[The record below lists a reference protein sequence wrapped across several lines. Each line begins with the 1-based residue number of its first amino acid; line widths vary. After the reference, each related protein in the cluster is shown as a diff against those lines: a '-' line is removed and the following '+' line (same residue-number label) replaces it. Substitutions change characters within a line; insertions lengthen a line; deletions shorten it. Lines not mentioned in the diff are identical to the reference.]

1 MEGDFLP
8 YLSAINNSL
17 TSNANVIMASQTS
30 RQDRKFSREMSD
42 LAWQRNLE
50 AWLMQNEY
58 NLPTNQYARQLQGLK
73 DNGLNPNL
81 VYGSSSSIGGA
92 AGAVSPYKFENIH
105 STAVP
110 RFSDNDPLG
119 QILSTRLLQT
129 QIQAQEANNRL
140 ISARADNEEARL
152 PGVRAKSEDAAYRW
166 QRITSDLL
174 GNYDEAIRA
183 SIAKEYWTGIK
194 TEHEANIAHY
204 KRDLAFYESAMAE
217 WLNTAEAPG
226 TGMTYRQYMEA
237 CKAYLPG
244 AQYEKFKADVLD
256 IASRIA
262 YRAKQGELID
272 LKKEYQTYL
281 NHFAYYGRTLG
292 NNWVNL
298 LLTGLQEIF
307 PNGFPSINLFG
318 DPPPNE
324 RPKRAHERGM
334 AEKPMYGY

>member
-1 MEGDFLP
+1 MIMDGDFLP
-8 YLSAINNSL
+8 YLNALNNAL
-17 TSNANVIMASQTS
+17 TSNANVIMASNTS

-50 AWLMQNEY
+50 AWKMQNEY

-81 VYGSSSSIGGA
+81 VYGSSSAIGGA
-92 AGAVSPYKFENIH
+92 AGAVSPYKFENLH

-166 QRITSDLL
+166 NRITSDLL
-174 GNYDEAIRA
+174 DNYDEAIRA
-183 SIAKEYWTGIK
+183 SIAKEYWTGVR
-194 TEHEANIAHY
+194 TEYDAGIAHH
-204 KRDLAFYESAMAE
+204 KRDLAFYEAAMAE
-217 WLNTAEAPG
+217 WLNTEEAPG

-244 AQYEKFKADVLD
+244 AQYDKFKADVLD

-262 YRAKQGELID
+262 YREKQGELID
-272 LKKEYQTYL
+272 LKEEFQVYVNRLAK
-281 NHFAYYGRTLG
+281 YGRTLG
-292 NNWVNL
+292 NNWVSL
-298 LLTGLQEIF
+298 LIAGLSELF
-307 PNGFPSINLFG
+307 PNGVPGINL
-318 DPPPNE
+318 PTTE
-324 RPKRAHERGM
+324 RPKRPNARGM
-334 AEKPMYGY
+334 GENPLYNY